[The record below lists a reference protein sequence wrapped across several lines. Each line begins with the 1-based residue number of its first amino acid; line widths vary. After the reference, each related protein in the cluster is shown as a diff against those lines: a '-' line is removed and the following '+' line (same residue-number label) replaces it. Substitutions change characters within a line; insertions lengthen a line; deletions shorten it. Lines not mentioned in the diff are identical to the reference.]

1 MRVGEVEFEAGTRIW
16 GALSSAGSL
25 RERPTPNPARF
36 VGSGVDVYPN
46 LSQSASLPTPS
57 RACRTAS
64 IVLNN
69 SEAPERNHPFAKPFR
84 GPENLRRGFES
95 LLSAN

>member
-46 LSQSASLPTPS
+46 LSQSASLPAHTIQSLPNRVYS
-57 RACRTAS
+57 SQQLGGARAQSPVC
-64 IVLNN
+64 
-69 SEAPERNHPFAKPFR
+69 
-84 GPENLRRGFES
+84 
-95 LLSAN
+95 